1 MEKVKTRLLLLRPRK
16 EAVFW
21 DWEPYAALRSL
32 KKPVYLIMLPSGK
45 HIMTNRKQ
53 RLYSET
59 INVDWFPF
67 WLKDEEDPDPSKA
80 DQQARW
86 RELRK
91 LQEGNMKKLSNRQE

>member
-1 MEKVKTRLLLLRPRK
+1 MEKVKTPLLLLPPRK

-32 KKPVYLIMLPSGK
+32 KKPVDLIMLPSGK
-45 HIMTNRKQ
+45 HIMTNPKQ

-59 INVDWFPF
+59 IKFDWFPF

-91 LQEGNMKKLSNRQE
+91 LQEENMKKLSNR